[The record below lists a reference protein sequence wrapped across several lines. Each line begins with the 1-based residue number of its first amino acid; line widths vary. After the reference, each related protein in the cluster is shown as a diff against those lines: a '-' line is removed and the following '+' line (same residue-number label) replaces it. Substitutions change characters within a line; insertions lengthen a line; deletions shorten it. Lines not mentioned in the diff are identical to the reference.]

1 MSRRRRA
8 KVVDD
13 TARQHLAVCVVT
25 GPGGARLH
33 KLRLSQSDIER
44 LSVQSYEPEA
54 VHIVL
59 EMASEALLDE
69 VT

>member
-13 TARQHLAVCVVT
+13 TARPHLAVCVVK

-33 KLRLSQSDIER
+33 KLRVSSDDIER
-44 LSVQSYEPEA
+44 LSVESSEPEA

-59 EMASEALLDE
+59 EVASEALLDE